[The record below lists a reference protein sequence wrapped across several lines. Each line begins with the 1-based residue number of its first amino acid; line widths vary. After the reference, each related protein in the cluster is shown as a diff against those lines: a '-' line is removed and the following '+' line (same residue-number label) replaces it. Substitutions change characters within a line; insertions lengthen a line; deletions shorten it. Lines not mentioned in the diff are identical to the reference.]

1 MQQDICLIGR
11 FLDKTGIT
19 AYSGGRGVGVP
30 PLFLVI
36 TITAAR
42 HKYMFGRKVS
52 KRNWR
57 NWLAIPWL
65 FFPPPLPRLFF
76 HQTYNE
82 HAKIALK
89 LHCSETQRIMV
100 VHLDH
105 SNLSGKGES
114 CVHWI
119 HKHLL
124 DNSNLTRVKVA
135 STESTNICWIIPI
148 WQGWK
153 LRPTL
158 NPQTSWF

>member
-1 MQQDICLIGR
+1 MQQDICLIAR

-36 TITAAR
+36 SITAAR

-57 NWLAIPWL
+57 YWLAIPWL

-105 SNLSGKGES
+105 SNL
-114 CVHWI
+114 
-119 HKHLL
+119 
-124 DNSNLTRVKVA
+124 TRVKVA

-153 LRPTL
+153 LRPLNPLNICWIIPIWQGWKLRPTL